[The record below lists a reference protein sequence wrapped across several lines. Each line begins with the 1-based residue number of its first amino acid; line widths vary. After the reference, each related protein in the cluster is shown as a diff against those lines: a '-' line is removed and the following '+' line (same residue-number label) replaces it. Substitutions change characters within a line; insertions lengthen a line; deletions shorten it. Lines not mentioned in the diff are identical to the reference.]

1 MNAVTHLLRGKERA
15 KKAVLL
21 AEGEFTYGEL
31 CDAVDAG
38 ARSLIASGLC
48 KRDCV
53 LLLAENNYFWIVTYL
68 SALRAGIVCVPLPTT
83 LTPSELQHIV
93 SVTQPARAFVQRR
106 FASKYAD
113 QLAATKVVTDSEFPA
128 SSAAVHD
135 IPLPE
140 TAPDELAALMFT
152 SGSTGKPRGVMVS
165 HRNIL
170 ANTNSIIAA
179 LGLSADDRIMAVLPF
194 HYCFG
199 TSLLHTHLAVGGSIV
214 VDRRFLFPE
223 VMLQRM
229 RETECTGFAG
239 VPSHYQILLRK
250 SSIRKLDFP
259 HLRYVQQAGGHLAPI
274 FVRELR
280 GALPSKQ
287 IFIMY
292 GQTEA
297 TARLTTLPAEMLDS
311 KPGSIGLPI
320 PGVKLHL
327 LDPAGNAVA
336 PGETGEIVAEGDN
349 VTQGYWLEPEESA
362 ATFRDGRL
370 HTGDFATQ
378 DADGYFYIV
387 DRGKDFLK
395 CGGRRVSSQQLEDVL
410 LEFEGVLEAAVIGIP
425 DDVLGEAVK
434 AFVVPRMDHNT
445 ADLEARLLAFCA
457 EHMAPPFR
465 PRQVVVLPFLP
476 KNSSGKVTKSVLRS
490 Y

>member
-1 MNAVTHLLRGKERA
+1 MNVATHLLRGKDCS
-15 KKAVLL
+15 KKALL
-21 AEGEFTYGEL
+21 LSEGEFTYGEL
-31 CDAVDAG
+31 SDAVENG
-38 ARSLIASGLC
+38 ARSFVSAGLR
-48 KRDCV
+48 KGDRV
-53 LLLAENNYFWIVTYL
+53 LLLAENNYFWVLTYL
-68 SALRAGIVCVPLPTT
+68 SALRAGLVCVPLPTL
-83 LTPSELQHIV
+83 LTEADLQHII
-93 SVTQPARAFVQRR
+93 SITEPARVFVQLR
-106 FASKYAD
+106 FAGKYAH
-113 QLAATKVVTDSEFPA
+113 QLASTQVITDGDMPFSRATHGNVFV
-128 SSAAVHD
+128 
-135 IPLPE
+135 
-140 TAPDELAALMFT
+140 PDTTPDDLAALMFT

-165 HRNIL
+165 HRNIV

-179 LGLSADDRIMAVLPF
+179 LSLSADDRIMAVLPF

-214 VDRRFLFPE
+214 VDRRFMFPE
-223 VMLQRM
+223 VVLQRM

-250 SSIRKLDFP
+250 SSIRKLDFRR
-259 HLRYVQQAGGHLAPI
+259 LRYVQQAGGHLAPI

-280 GALPSKQ
+280 SALPGKQ

-320 PGVKLHL
+320 PGVKLQL
-327 LDPAGNAVA
+327 LDAAGNAVP
-336 PGETGEIVAEGDN
+336 PGETGEIVAEGAN
-349 VTQGYWLEPEESA
+349 VAQGYWLEPEETA
-362 ATFRDGRL
+362 ATFHDGRL

-410 LEFEGVLEAAVIGIP
+410 LEFEGVLEAAVIGMP
-425 DDVLGEAVK
+425 DDILGEAVK
-434 AFVVPRMDHNT
+434 AFVVPRMDKT
-445 ADLEARLLAFCA
+445 TDLEARLLAFCKD
-457 EHMAPPFR
+457 HMALPFR
-465 PRQVVVLPFLP
+465 PKQVVVLPSLP
-476 KNSSGKVTKSVLRS
+476 KNSSGKVTKSVLRDH
-490 Y
+490 